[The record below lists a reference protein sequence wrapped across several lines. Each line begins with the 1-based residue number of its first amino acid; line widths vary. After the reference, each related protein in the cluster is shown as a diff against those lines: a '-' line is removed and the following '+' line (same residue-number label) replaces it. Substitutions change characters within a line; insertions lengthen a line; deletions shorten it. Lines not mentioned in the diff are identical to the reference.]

1 VARPGPSGA
10 PTALGVDVDIPLHLV
25 LKWGHIVAMVYWLG
39 GEWGVFQT
47 SYNVTN
53 PRLTLDERKR
63 HLETAYRIDILA
75 RTGIILLLPLGFHM
89 GYNLG
94 AHPFENLVTPVWV
107 VMLAWLALTWAAFLK
122 RETDA
127 GIVLTRIDERLRYVL
142 IPVLFVT
149 AAWSLANGYPFTAQW
164 FSAKV
169 LLYSLMLVIG
179 LGLRFVMR
187 HWTVIFREIARQ
199 GPTPE
204 LEGRLQREIAFARG
218 LAYTYWVGI
227 LTIAFIGVAKPF

>member
-1 VARPGPSGA
+1 M
-10 PTALGVDVDIPLHLV
+10 DIPLHLV
-25 LKWGHIVAMVYWLG
+25 LKWAHIVAMVYWLG

-47 SYNVTN
+47 AYNVTN

-94 AHPFENLVTPVWV
+94 AHPYENLVAPVWI
-107 VMLAWLALTWAAFLK
+107 VMLSWLALTWTAFLK
-122 RETDA
+122 RETDV
-127 GIVLTRIDERLRYVL
+127 GLLVTRIDERLRYVL
-142 IPVLFVT
+142 IPLLFGT
-149 AAWSLANGYPFTAQW
+149 AVYSLANGHPFTADW

-169 LLYSLMLVIG
+169 LLYSLLLVIG

-187 HWTVIFREIARQ
+187 HWTTIFREIAKH

-204 LEGRLQREIAFARG
+204 LEGRLQREIALSRYM
-218 LAYTYWVGI
+218 AYVYWIGI
-227 LTIAFIGVAKPF
+227 GTTAFIGVTKPF